1 MQHTI
6 TELETALQKRIE
18 EMKLPGVS
26 VCIRGPEG
34 VIYEKGFGKRSIEQD
49 LDVTPDTVFGI
60 ASMSKS
66 FTALSCCILA
76 AEGKMSLEDP
86 ITKYFP
92 NLHLKGV
99 PDELVTIRQIGLH
112 RAGIPPME
120 PLEWSIAMNTP
131 GRKSEAEEQLR
142 KESPNQMDTIEQIV
156 DYIAEGRYQTLGE
169 PGEYMSYSNEGY
181 AILSYVVDQAAGM
194 PLEQFLME
202 RIFKPLGMTRTILDQ
217 DCSELKAMVGDGN
230 VTRLFETDDDGNLV
244 EDDSW
249 SVLPPFRGCAC
260 IKSTA
265 PDMARYYQMLS
276 NRGTFEGKR
285 IVPEEAIDLMFGPEY
300 PLRRKPFNV
309 MGLKKRSIAGKMVC
323 DHGGG
328 LHGVST
334 HGGMVEGGYGIA
346 VLSNKSEE
354 DAELVQW
361 ICYNYVLGLPLEQE
375 LYWCQ
380 PCGRKFSAPEM
391 IIGDYVGHEGIVCHA
406 LVYEKDGQLYVRS
419 YGEDR
424 ILKYC
429 EGTVF
434 ASYDEKTGERINT
447 YRFFIQD
454 GRAWGVKVGTR
465 IFRRA

>member
-1 MQHTI
+1 MNKDLSK
-6 TELETALQKRIE
+6 LEKALKKRIE

-34 VIYEKGFGKRSIEQD
+34 VIYAKGFGKRSIEQD

-66 FTALSCCILA
+66 CTALACCMLT

-86 ITKYFP
+86 VTKYFP
-92 NLHLKGV
+92 ALHLKGV
-99 PDELVTIRQIGLH
+99 PDELVTIRQLGLH

-120 PLEWSIAMNTP
+120 PLEWSIAMNTA
-131 GRKSEAEEQLR
+131 GRKTKAEKQLR
-142 KESPNQMDTIEQIV
+142 KESPNKMDTIEQIV

-181 AILSYVVDQAAGM
+181 AILSYVVDQAAGI

-202 RIFKPLGMTRTILDQ
+202 RIFRPLGMTRTILDQ
-217 DCSELKAMVGDGN
+217 DCSELKAMVKDGN
-230 VTRLFETDDDGNLV
+230 VTRLFEERENGKVT

-276 NRGTFEGKR
+276 NRGMFEGKR
-285 IVPEEAIDLMFGPEY
+285 VVSEEAIDLMFGPEY

-309 MGLKKRSIAGKMVC
+309 MGLKKRCVAGKMIC
-323 DHGGG
+323 EHGGG

-334 HGGMVEGGYGIA
+334 HGGLVEGGYGVA
-346 VLSNKSEE
+346 VLSNISDR

-361 ICYNYVLGLPLEQE
+361 ICYNYVLGQDLEKD
-375 LYWCQ
+375 LYWCE
-380 PCGRKFSAPEM
+380 PCSKTFSAPRM
-391 IIGDYVGHEGIVCHA
+391 LTGDYVGHEGLVAHA
-406 LVYEKDGQLYVRS
+406 LVYEKDGQLCVRA
-419 YGEDR
+419 YGEER
-424 ILKYC
+424 YLQYC

-434 ASYDEKTGERINT
+434 ASVDPKTGKRGDT
-447 YRFFIQD
+447 YRFFIRD
-454 GRAWGVKVGTR
+454 GSAWAVKAGSR

>member
-1 MQHTI
+1 MQRDI
-6 TELETALQKRIE
+6 SALEKALQKRIE

-34 VIYEKGFGKRSIEQD
+34 VIYQKGFGKRSVEQD

-66 FTALSCCILA
+66 FTALACCMLT
-76 AEGKMSLEDP
+76 AEGRMSLEDP

-92 NLHLKGV
+92 SLHLPGV
-99 PDELVTIRQIGLH
+99 PDELVTIRQLGLH

-120 PLEWSIAMNTP
+120 PLEWSIAINTP
-131 GRKSEAEEQLR
+131 GRKSADEERLR
-142 KESPNQMDTIEQIV
+142 KESPNAMNTIEQIA

-169 PGEYMSYSNEGY
+169 PGEYMSYSNEAY
-181 AILSYVVDQAAGM
+181 AILSYVVDQAAGI

-202 RIFKPLGMTRTILDQ
+202 RIFNPLGMTRTILDQ

-230 VTRLFETDDDGNLV
+230 VTRLFEEDDDGKLV

-285 IVPEEAIDLMFGPEY
+285 IVAEEAIDLMFGPEY

-309 MGLKKRSIAGKMVC
+309 MGLKKREIAGKMVC

-334 HGGMVEGGYGIA
+334 HGGLVEGGYGIA
-346 VLSNKSEE
+346 VLSNKSNE

-361 ICYNYVLGLPLEQE
+361 ICYNFVLGQDLEQE
-375 LYWCQ
+375 LYWCR
-380 PCGRKFSAPEM
+380 PCGKAFSAPEM
-391 IIGDYVGHEGIVCHA
+391 LYGDYVGHEGLVAHA
-406 LVYEKDGQLYVRS
+406 LVYPKDGKLWVRA
-419 YGEDR
+419 YDEER
-424 ILKYC
+424 VLEYC

-434 ASYDEKTGERINT
+434 AAVDPKTGKRSDT
-447 YRFFIQD
+447 YRFFIHD
-454 GRAWGVKVGTR
+454 GHAWGVKVGTR
-465 IFRRA
+465 VFRRA